1 MVTFV
6 GCTVGFFFNIGNK
19 YEAKN
24 TPQKEENFLFEV
36 FFKMALSLVSHEAEL
51 GCIS

>member
-1 MVTFV
+1 MKLRIPHKKIF
-6 GCTVGFFFNIGNK
+6 
-19 YEAKN
+19 
-24 TPQKEENFLFEV
+24 FEV